1 MRRQRTDNFWDLDL
15 RKQTEDYVP
24 FYMAATI
31 IAKNPEMYGF
41 HINYDDPVE
50 YDEVKLDR
58 CLDLKS
64 VSEAIGVPVSH
75 VRDLNPE
82 LLRDVTPPRKKNYT
96 LRLPPGTKEKFLA
109 EMPKLE
115 SPQETSWVR
124 HKIRRGETVSS
135 IASKYG
141 VSQYAIFEANNL
153 SRRSRIY
160 AGKSLIVPVP
170 LDGNYSAPAPKT
182 RYATGDNTYAV
193 QKGDN
198 LWDISRSF
206 GTTPEALRKLN
217 YLGNSSRIY
226 VGQVLKLPG
235 SARNTEVASRPNYDK
250 QPAGHTQKY
259 VVKKGDTVW
268 DIARKFGT
276 TTATL
281 RRLNGLGRSSR
292 IFVGQKLLVTGSASG
307 SSDDDYLVYIVR
319 RGDTLSEI
327 ARAFRTSVNAIMRTN
342 GISDATKLRVGA
354 RLKIS
359 KN

>member
-1 MRRQRTDNFWDLDL
+1 MDL

-41 HINYDDPVE
+41 HINYDDPVDF
-50 YDEVKLDR
+50 DEVTIDK
-58 CLDLKS
+58 CLDLKTVAAATGAS
-64 VSEAIGVPVSH
+64 VEHIQ
-75 VRDLNPE
+75 DLNPE
-82 LLRDVTPPRKKNYT
+82 LLRGVTPPKVSKYH
-96 LRLPPGTKEKFLA
+96 LRIPKGTKDQFLTNL
-109 EMPKLE
+109 PKMK
-115 SPQETSWVR
+115 SPEETSWVR
-124 HKIRRGETVSS
+124 HEIRRGETISS

-170 LDGNYSAPAPKT
+170 LGGGSSVSSRPSKT
-182 RYATGDNTYAV
+182 RYATGDNAYVV

-198 LWDISRSF
+198 LWDIARSF
-206 GTTPEALRKLN
+206 NTTPEKLRNLN

-226 VGQVLKLPG
+226 VGQVIKLPG
-235 SARNTEVASRPNYDK
+235 SANPKVETAREDYDR
-250 QPAGHTQKY
+250 QPAGKTGSY
-259 VVKKGDTVW
+259 TVKRGDTLW
-268 DIARKFGT
+268 DIARQYGT

-281 RRLNGLGRSSR
+281 RRLNGLSRSSK
-292 IFVGQKLLVTGSASG
+292 IYVGQKILVTGG
-307 SSDDDYLVYIVR
+307 SNNSDDYLIYIVR

-327 ARAFRTSVNAIMRTN
+327 ARAFRTSVRAIQN
-342 GISDATKLRVGA
+342 INNISDATKLRVGA
-354 RLKIS
+354 RLKIL